1 MDSAGMLGGDMQ
13 SETIGALAAAL
24 AKAQGSIKAAQKDSA
39 VKTNSYSYSYATLAQ
54 LWESARDALSANGL
68 AVTQTTDM
76 GGNGDII
83 LVTTLLHASGEWVG
97 GVYPVR
103 AKDSLPQSLGSAMTY
118 ARRYALSA
126 MLGLTSDDDDDGNAA
141 SGNVPAKAP
150 ARTQNGGTRP
160 PAPPAPKPTPS
171 EQAEHGESYDNPFTS
186 DEAAE
191 LRKMH
196 AIGTDLYGDG
206 WNDKRHDL
214 AKWASR
220 GRTASSKQ
228 LTLAELR
235 TLTAALAKRQAE
247 REAAAIV
254 DGIAEAPEMAH

>member
-1 MDSAGMLGGDMQ
+1 MDSDRMLGGDMQ

-24 AKAQGSIKAAQKDSA
+24 AKAQGSIKPAAMDRDNPFFKSR
-39 VKTNSYSYSYATLAQ
+39 YATLTS
-54 LWESARDALSANGL
+54 LWEAARAALSANGL

-76 GGNGDII
+76 GDDGVVLI
-83 LVTTLLHASGEWVG
+83 TTLIHASGEWVG
-97 GVYPVR
+97 SAYPVR
-103 AKDSLPQSLGSAMTY
+103 ATDNKPQSLGSALTY
-118 ARRYALSA
+118 ARRYAFAAL
-126 MLGLTSDDDDDGNAA
+126 LGLVSDDDDDGNAA